1 MLKNIWK
8 YVKQSVAMK
17 TVSDVKHLVNVS
29 SLYIL
34 PDPVSSHSNFYIIS
48 FEQVYYEI
56 FLS

>member
-1 MLKNIWK
+1 MLKNIRK
-8 YVKQSVAMK
+8 YVKQNVAIK
-17 TVSDVKHLVNVS
+17 SVSDAKHLVNVS

-34 PDPVSSHSNFYIIS
+34 PDLVSNHPNFYIIS